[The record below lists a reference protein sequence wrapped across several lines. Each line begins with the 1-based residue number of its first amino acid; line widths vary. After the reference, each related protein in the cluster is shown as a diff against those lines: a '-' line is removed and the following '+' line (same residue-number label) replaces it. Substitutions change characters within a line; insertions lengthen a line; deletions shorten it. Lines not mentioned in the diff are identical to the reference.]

1 MKLHTSNFNSLLAT
15 NLIFG
20 EDCVNENL
28 PLIMKEQGY
37 SKIFIATDPGIVS
50 SGILNKVIVILEGN
64 NITYEIFSD
73 VETNPLDS
81 TVMEGMGVYVKGNC
95 ELIIALGGGSA
106 MDFAKGVSAVVG
118 NGGHILDYR
127 RGKETLH
134 KKCPTIIAIPTTVGT
149 GSEVTPVSVI
159 TDPKAK
165 RKYII
170 ASPYI
175 QPRYA
180 MVDPTLT
187 YTLPAHIVA
196 STGMDA
202 LVHAI
207 ESYTSNAANPF
218 SESFS
223 MQAMKMLVNNLP
235 SSFRNIED
243 REARAQVH
251 LASTLAGFAFNYGKL
266 GIVHSCSHPM
276 SARYGV
282 PHGVANAVILPYVL
296 EFNKVTNIEKFAEIA
311 RLFDATLIGTDDK
324 EAASQV
330 SNVVHRFNVELSI
343 PSTFKHLNIDFTQQ
357 MIEELAKDAMDDVG
371 TFPFNPRQ
379 ANMDDIVSIYQK
391 VLT

>member
-1 MKLHTSNFNSLLAT
+1 MKLHTSTFNSLLAT

-20 EDCVNENL
+20 EGCVNKNL
-28 PLIMKEQGY
+28 PLIIQEQGH

-50 SGILNKVIVILEGN
+50 SGILDKVINVLDEHSISHEV
-64 NITYEIFSD
+64 FSD
-73 VETNPLDS
+73 VEPNPLDA
-81 TVMEGMGVYVKGNC
+81 TVMKGMTAYIEGKC

-127 RGKETLH
+127 RGKRTLQM
-134 KKCPTIIAIPTTVGT
+134 KCPTIIAIPTTVGT

-159 TDPKAK
+159 TDPQAK

-170 ASPYI
+170 ASPHI
-175 QPRYA
+175 LPQYA

-218 SESFS
+218 SEAFS
-223 MQAMKMLVNNLP
+223 IQAIKMLVKNLP
-235 SSFRNIED
+235 SSYKDNDD

-282 PHGVANAVILPYVL
+282 PHGIANAIILPYVL

-311 RLFDATLIGTDDK
+311 RVFDPSLNDVSDE
-324 EAASQV
+324 EAANHV
-330 SNVVHRFNVELSI
+330 SNVVHRFNAQLNI
-343 PSTFKHLNIDFTQQ
+343 PSTFSHLKIDFTHS
-357 MIEELAKDAMDDVG
+357 MIEELARDAMDDVG
-371 TFPFNPRQ
+371 TFPFNPRK
-379 ANMDDIVSIYQK
+379 ANLNEVVSIYQQ
-391 VLT
+391 VLI

>member
-1 MKLHTSNFNSLLAT
+1 MELHTSNFNSLLAT
-15 NLIFG
+15 NLFFG
-20 EDCVNENL
+20 EECVNKNL
-28 PLIMKEQGY
+28 PLIIQEQGY

-50 SGILNKVIVILEGN
+50 SGILNKVLKILDDSS
-64 NITYEIFSD
+64 IKCEIFSE
-73 VETNPLDS
+73 VEPNPLDV
-81 TVMEGMGVYVKGNC
+81 TVMKGTAIYIEENC

-127 RGKETLH
+127 RGKKTLQ

-159 TDPKAK
+159 TDPQAK

-175 QPRYA
+175 QPQYA

-223 MQAMKMLVNNLP
+223 IQAIKMLVKNLP
-235 SSFRNIED
+235 TSYKDNED

-282 PHGVANAVILPYVL
+282 PHGIANAVILPYVL

-311 RLFDATLIGTDDK
+311 RIFDPSLKDVDER
-324 EAASQV
+324 EAANQV
-330 SNVVHRFNVELSI
+330 SKVVHRFNAQLNI
-343 PSTFKHLNIDFTQQ
+343 PSTFSHLKIDFTHS
-357 MIEELAKDAMDDVG
+357 MIAELARDAMDDVG
-371 TFPFNPRQ
+371 TFPFNPRK
-379 ANMDDIVSIYQK
+379 ASLDEVVSIYQK
-391 VLT
+391 VLI